1 MKTLI
6 QNGTIVTASDI
17 YKADILIDGES
28 ISAIG
33 KNVKESADKIIDAEG
48 HYVFPGG
55 IDVHTHLDMPFG
67 GTVSSDDFE
76 TGHIAAG
83 FGGTT
88 THIDFAIQGKG
99 ESLRQ
104 ALDKW
109 HARAEGKACID
120 YGFHLAITDLPDSVI
135 KEIPSMLDYGVPSL
149 KLFMAYKGVL
159 QVDDTQLFR
168 TLNIARDHGIL
179 VCVHAENGDAIDI
192 LVKNML
198 AEGKVDPIYHAKSR
212 PHLAE
217 AEATARAIHLAN
229 IAGAPIYIVHLTC
242 ESALQHVRNAR
253 ERGLKALAETCT
265 QYLFLTEDDL
275 GKPNFEG
282 AKYVCSPP
290 FRTQMDQEALW
301 KGLADNDLQVVST
314 DHCPFN
320 FKGQKELGRGNFSK
334 IPNGC
339 PGIEDRIMVLYT
351 KGVLEGRFSLNRLI
365 EITATNPA
373 KIFGLYPRK
382 GTIAVGSDADLVI
395 FDPNKEHTIS
405 SKTHHMNID
414 YNLYEGMTMKGMP
427 RTVLLRGNVIIEND
441 QFVGQVGSGQFLK
454 RAPFDY
460 VG

>member
-6 QNGTIVTASDI
+6 QNGTIVTAVDI
-17 YKADILIDGES
+17 YKADIFIEGET
-28 ISAIG
+28 ISRIG
-33 KNVKESADKIIDAEG
+33 KNLEEQADKIIDAEG

-55 IDVHTHLDMPFG
+55 IDVHTHLDLPFG
-67 GTVSSDDFE
+67 GTVSSDDFK

-88 THIDFAIQGKG
+88 THIDFAIQSKG
-99 ESLRQ
+99 ETLRQ
-104 ALDKW
+104 TLDKW
-109 HARAEGKACID
+109 HAKAEGKACID
-120 YGFHLAITDLPDSVI
+120 YGFHLAITDLPDSI
-135 KEIPSMLDYGVPSL
+135 LNELPAILDYGVSSL

-159 QVDDTQLFR
+159 QVDDTLLFR
-168 TLNIARDHGIL
+168 TLNIAKDCKVL

-192 LVKNML
+192 LVKKML
-198 AEGKVDPIYHAKSR
+198 NEGKVDPIYHAKSH

-242 ESALQHVRNAR
+242 ESALQHVKNAR

-265 QYLFLTEDDL
+265 QYLFFTEDDL

-282 AKYVCSPP
+282 AKFVCSPP

-301 KGLADNDLQVVST
+301 RGLAADDLQVIST
-314 DHCPFN
+314 DHCTFN
-320 FKGQKELGRGNFSK
+320 FKEQKELGRGDFSK

-351 KGVLEGRFSLNRLI
+351 KGVLEGRFSLNRLV

-373 KIFGLYPRK
+373 KIFGIYPRK
-382 GTIAVGSDADLVI
+382 GTIAIGSDADLVI
-395 FDPNKEHTIS
+395 FDSNKEYIIS
-405 SKTHHMNID
+405 SKTHHMNVD
-414 YNLYEGMTMKGMP
+414 YSLYEGMKVKGVP
-427 RTVLLRGNVIIEND
+427 KTVLLRGNIIIEDD
-441 QFVGQVGSGQFLK
+441 QFVGKVGSGQFLM
-454 RAPFDY
+454 RNPFDY
-460 VG
+460 M